1 MIGCFGIGRV
11 EHDRPPYHQ
20 IRGVHQYENSL
31 MEVESLRRHGLKV
44 DSLVYYIKACF
55 KWPNILLSG
64 CDSYHHT
71 LILSDLVYIW
81 QQLLLFNRLSWSY
94 HLHQLAECAYHIVN
108 EKLRYWVWTP
118 SWPSTV
124 SLTADDH
131 YDLEQLTLV
140 IFPLHYVTERL
151 FKSVDWWWSV
161 LCSYVGLSRGLVK
174 YVICC
179 CCTYPSPILWWKN

>member
-1 MIGCFGIGRV
+1 MRKLEALRKHILQNEHQRKVYISKKTPLYYATSSHTMIGCFGIGRV

-108 EKLRYWVWTP
+108 EKLRYWV
-118 SWPSTV
+118 
-124 SLTADDH
+124 
-131 YDLEQLTLV
+131 
-140 IFPLHYVTERL
+140 
-151 FKSVDWWWSV
+151 
-161 LCSYVGLSRGLVK
+161 
-174 YVICC
+174 
-179 CCTYPSPILWWKN
+179 